1 MQNVAVMGLGIM
13 GGGIASNLL
22 KKGFPV
28 AVYNRT
34 RAKAE
39 PYVAQGARVADSP
52 CQAAEGADVIISMV
66 GDDDASRGVWTGNDG
81 VLAGA
86 NAGAILV
93 ECSTL
98 SLDWTKELAKIAAKR
113 GFSLLD
119 APVVGSRAAAASGT
133 LKLYVGGDSAALEKA
148 RPVLEGFSTTA
159 THLGPNGA
167 GATMKLINNMMVAV
181 QVVGLSEGLALAEH
195 AGMDMQQVI
204 ALILDGATSSPMVKG
219 KMERMTTH
227 NYGTTDFA
235 LRWMQ
240 KDINYA
246 IKLGKALGVP
256 LTAVQAANEVYQKGR
271 DKGLD
276 DADMSAVAE
285 AVRQA

>member
-13 GGGIASNLL
+13 GGGIASNLA

-39 PYVAQGARVADSP
+39 PLAAQGARVADTP
-52 CQAAEGADVIISMV
+52 RQAAEGADVIISMV
-66 GDDDASRGVWTGNDG
+66 GDDEASRGVWTGNDG
-81 VLAGA
+81 ALAGA
-86 NAGAILV
+86 KAGAVLV

-98 SLDWTKELAKIAAKR
+98 SLDWTKELAEIAAKR
-113 GFSLLD
+113 GFPLLD
-119 APVVGSRAAAASGT
+119 APVVGSRAAAASGS
-133 LKLYVGGDSAALEKA
+133 LRLYVGGDSTVLDKV
-148 RPVLEGFSTTA
+148 RPVLEGFSTSA

-181 QVVGLSEGLALAEH
+181 QVVGLSEGLALAERS
-195 AGMDMQQVI
+195 GLDMQQVI

-227 NYGTTDFA
+227 NYGLTDFA

-240 KDINYA
+240 KDISYA
-246 IKLGKALGVP
+246 LKLGKALGVP
-256 LTAVQAANEVYQKGR
+256 MKAVEAAFEVYQMGR

-285 AVRQA
+285 AVRQM